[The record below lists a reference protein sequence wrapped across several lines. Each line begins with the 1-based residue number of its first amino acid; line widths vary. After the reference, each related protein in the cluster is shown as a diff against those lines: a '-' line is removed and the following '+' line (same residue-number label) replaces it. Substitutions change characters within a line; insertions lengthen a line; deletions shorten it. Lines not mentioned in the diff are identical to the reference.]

1 MLFSTNQGNI
11 KPQILFNID
20 DVEFEENHKHLGVTF
35 SSNCKWH
42 CHIQNILKS
51 TSGQLSM
58 LHKFKIK
65 LNRQNLEKIY
75 FSYIRPILEYAC
87 ELWEGCTILDL
98 NKIEQIQHEAARIR
112 IIHRFSRLVTLL
124 FHKWLIVR
132 LNHKDACI
140 LTLTK

>member
-65 LNRQNLEKIY
+65 LNRENLENIY
-75 FSYIRPILEYAC
+75 FSYIRPVLEYAC

-112 IIHRFSRLVTLL
+112 ITHRFSRLVTLL